1 MKKDYDEQ
9 IDVLKAEMKTQNT
22 NYENSLNELKN
33 DQSMQWNNLQ
43 ENIIC
48 QLNELKVDIET
59 ANAETEEHMKTANE
73 EISQLLGN
81 VSKP

>member
-1 MKKDYDEQ
+1 
-9 IDVLKAEMKTQNT
+9 
-22 NYENSLNELKN
+22 
-33 DQSMQWNNLQ
+33 MQWNNLQ

-73 EISQLLGN
+73 EISQLLGRD
-81 VSKP
+81 SKSVGRDRS